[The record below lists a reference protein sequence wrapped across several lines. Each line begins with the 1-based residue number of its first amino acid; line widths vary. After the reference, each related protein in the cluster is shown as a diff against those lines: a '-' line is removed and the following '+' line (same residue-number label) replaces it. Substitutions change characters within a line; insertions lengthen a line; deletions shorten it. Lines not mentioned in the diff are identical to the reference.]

1 MVETNTH
8 HPPRVLIMISGLD
21 IGGAHGGA
29 ERFGLELSRNL
40 DKEKFD
46 ITLCAFW
53 KHASKA
59 ESYWLSKLTNEDIPV
74 IFPGEWKG
82 RFNLREY
89 FLAVRQLSSKY
100 RSEPLDIIHSNFQMG
115 TFAAILLK
123 ILGRTDV
130 AMRTAHVSSEW
141 GRGLASWVCRQVF
154 TNWLYPIFLDQEAGV
169 SQAVVDKL
177 SRHPGSFIAQ
187 KEPILVHNAIYP
199 EIFEIRQ
206 QPLSH
211 HLLLEN
217 AKGKTIVGSIGRLT
231 KQKGY
236 EYLLAAMPLVIAQIP
251 DIYLVMIGDGE
262 LRNELQARVNRL
274 GISEHVLFTGQRE
287 DAIALLRHMEI
298 FILPSNYEGL
308 PTVILESMACGV
320 PVLATD
326 IPGTDELIQNGEN
339 GWLVPPRQPE
349 AIADMLVKLLQNQ
362 NLRTKSASRAYKT
375 VQHFRI
381 ESVAEQYQLLYRNLI
396 EKGSPFQG
404 N

>member
-1 MVETNTH
+1 MAETNPDH
-8 HPPRVLIMISGLD
+8 LLRVLIMIAGLD

-40 DKEKFD
+40 DKDKFD

-53 KHASKA
+53 KFASEA
-59 ESYWLSKLTNEDIPV
+59 ESYWLKKLAKEHVPV

-89 FLAVRQLSSKY
+89 FLAVQRLSHLY
-100 RSEPLDIIHSNFQMG
+100 QSEPLDIIHSHFQMG

-123 ILGRTDV
+123 FLSRTIV
-130 AMRTAHVSSEW
+130 AMRTAHVSLEW
-141 GRGLASWVCRQVF
+141 GRGFPSWVCRQVF

-177 SRHPGSFIAQ
+177 SRHPGEMIAQ
-187 KEPILVHNAIYP
+187 KDPVLVHNAIYP
-199 EIFEIRQ
+199 DIFETRQ

-211 HLLLEN
+211 HPLLEN

-236 EYLLAAMPLVIAQIP
+236 EYLLEAMPLVIAQIP
-251 DIYLVMIGDGE
+251 DIYLVIIGDGE

-274 GISEHVLFTGQRE
+274 GISEHVLFTGQRD
-287 DAIALLRHMEI
+287 DAISLLRHMKI
-298 FILPSNYEGL
+298 FILPSIYEGL

-326 IPGTDELIQNGEN
+326 IPGTDELIQDGEN
-339 GWLVPPRQPE
+339 GWLVPPRRPE
-349 AIADMLVKLLQNQ
+349 AIANMLIKLLQNQ
-362 NLRTKSASRAYKT
+362 NLRSKSASRAYKT
-375 VQHFRI
+375 VENFRI
-381 ESVAEQYQLLYRNLI
+381 ESVAEQYQLLYRKLI
-396 EKGSPFQG
+396 ARGSPFQG